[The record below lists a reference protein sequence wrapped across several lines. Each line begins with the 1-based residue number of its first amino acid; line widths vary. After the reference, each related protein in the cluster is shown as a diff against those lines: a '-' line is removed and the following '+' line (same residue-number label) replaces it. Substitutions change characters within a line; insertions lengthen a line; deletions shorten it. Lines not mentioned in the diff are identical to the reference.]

1 MHLFIS
7 TGIYYNML
15 CLMNRQLYT
24 ICLRSLY
31 ENKLL
36 DFLRISTDSILHKQ
50 YNWLLPTYAASWLKK
65 NVPFNYSTFLF
76 SLFLKKIVLHVST
89 FYLPYLETNLPIDK
103 LFCWLLLTHIL
114 YWKVVYFKVCRQNI
128 TFERTS

>member
-36 DFLRISTDSILHKQ
+36 DFLRISTDSTKK
-50 YNWLLPTYAASWLKK
+50 YNWLLHTYAASWLKK
-65 NVPFNYSTFLF
+65 MCHLIIVHFSFLSF
-76 SLFLKKIVLHVST
+76 YKKIVLHVST

-103 LFCWLLLTHIL
+103 LFCWLQLTHIL